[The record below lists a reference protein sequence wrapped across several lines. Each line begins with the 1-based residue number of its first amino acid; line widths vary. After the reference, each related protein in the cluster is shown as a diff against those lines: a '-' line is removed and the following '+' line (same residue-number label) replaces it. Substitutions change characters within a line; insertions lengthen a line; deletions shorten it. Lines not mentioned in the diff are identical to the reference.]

1 MKTGMLEKAS
11 SPKHQGK
18 RYTKRCFDAAKESID
33 QRRNTAIDLA
43 RYELETRLKFRQC
56 EEYRLLDALL

>member
-18 RYTKRCFDAAKESID
+18 RIHKALFDAAKESID

-43 RYELETRLKFRQC
+43 RYELET
-56 EEYRLLDALL
+56 

>member
-1 MKTGMLEKAS
+1 VSCSVDKTEGQRPANIKTGMLEKAS

-18 RYTKRCFDAAKESID
+18 RIHKALFDAAKESID

-43 RYELETRLKFRQC
+43 RYELET
-56 EEYRLLDALL
+56 